1 MSSRNEIADPFGFD
15 ALDLAALHQRHST
28 KWKFYPADVLP
39 AWVAEMDFGTAP
51 PVAAAISAAVERGD
65 LGYAVDLVAPDLTEA
80 FCGFA
85 ARHWSWNVDPA
96 QVHLLRDTMRGI
108 ELWIETFTA
117 PGEGVVVTTPVYYP
131 FLTAIEELGRTIVA
145 VPVVPGPAGWERDL
159 DGLEAAFAAG
169 NRLLLLCNPHNP
181 VGRAYPEEDL
191 RAVADL
197 AERYDVRV
205 VADEIHAP
213 LTYPPAVHVPFA
225 TLGGDVA
232 RRTMTLHS
240 ASKAFNLAGLGAAVA
255 VIGNPE
261 DAKRFSEVSYR
272 HRGPAGILGIEASV
286 AAFTEGDAWLS
297 ALLTHLQVVRD
308 HLRAELAE
316 RVPAIAWAAHEA
328 TYLAWLDCR
337 GLGLGSPQAQFLERG
352 RVAFNDGAAFGPG
365 GAGFVRL
372 NFGTSR
378 GVVSEMVARMA
389 TAL

>member
-1 MSSRNEIADPFGFD
+1 MADPFGFD
-15 ALDLAALHQRHST
+15 TLDLAVLHQRHST
-28 KWKFYPADVLP
+28 KWKSYPADVLP

-51 PVAAAISAAVERGD
+51 PVAAAITAAVERGD

-85 ARHWSWNVDPA
+85 ARHWSWTVDPA
-96 QVHLLRDTMRGI
+96 EVYLLRDTMRGI
-108 ELWIETFTA
+108 ELWIETFTS

-131 FLTAIEELGRTIVA
+131 FLSAIAELGRAIVA
-145 VPVVPGPAGWERDL
+145 VRVLPGPAGWELDL

-169 NRLLLLCNPHNP
+169 HRLLLLCNPHNP
-181 VGRAYPEEDL
+181 VGRAYPEADL
-191 RAVADL
+191 RAVAEL

-213 LTYPPAVHVPFA
+213 LTFPPAVHLPFA
-225 TLGGDVA
+225 TLGEEVS

-286 AAFTEGDAWLS
+286 AAFSGGDSWLS
-297 ALLTHLQVVRD
+297 ALLTHLQLVRD

-316 RVPAIAWAAHEA
+316 RLPAIAWAPHEA

-337 GLGLGSPQAQFLERG
+337 ALGLESPQGTFLERG

-378 GVVSEMVARMA
+378 AVVSEMVARMA
-389 TAL
+389 AAL

>member
-1 MSSRNEIADPFGFD
+1 VSSLSQIADPFGFD
-15 ALDLAALHQRHST
+15 GLDLTELHQRHST
-28 KWKFYPADVLP
+28 KWRSYPADVLP

-51 PVAAAISAAVERGD
+51 PVAAAITAAVERGD

-85 ARHWSWNVDPA
+85 ARHWSWTVDPA
-96 QVHLLRDTMRGI
+96 QVYLLRDTMRGI

-117 PGEGVVVTTPVYYP
+117 PGDGVVVTTPVYYP
-131 FLTAIEELGRTIVA
+131 FLSAIEELGRAVVA
-145 VPVVPGPAGWERDL
+145 VPVVPGAAGWELDL

-169 NRLLLLCNPHNP
+169 HRLLLLCNPHNP
-181 VGRAYPEEDL
+181 VGRAYPEADL
-191 RAVADL
+191 RAVAEL

-205 VADEIHAP
+205 VSDEIHAP
-213 LTYPPAVHVPFA
+213 LVYPPTVHVPFA
-225 TLGGDVA
+225 TLGDDVA
-232 RRTMTLHS
+232 GRTMTLHS

-272 HRGPAGILGIEASV
+272 HRGPAGILGVEASV
-286 AAFTEGDAWLS
+286 AAFTNGDGWL
-297 ALLTHLQVVRD
+297 AELLTYLQVVRD

-316 RVPAIAWAAHEA
+316 RVPAIGWAAHEA

-337 GLGLGSPQAQFLERG
+337 SLGLESPQAVFLERG
-352 RVAFNDGAAFGPG
+352 RVAFNEGAAFGPG

-378 GVVSEMVARMA
+378 GVVSEMVTRMA
-389 TAL
+389 AAL